1 MAKLNIGAVYRFA
14 LSGILLLVISACDS
28 DGDAQRLSNLV
39 VAADENFLSL
49 QIDED
54 TAPIISVNESENFVV
69 SALTEDGLSSELDGV
84 FWSSSN
90 AAIASVSS
98 AGVVT
103 GGTTPGR
110 VDITAN
116 FGNLTAR
123 RSIRV
128 SDAPLSR
135 VEVLFNSA
143 VLAGPLLVD
152 ECSAVQFS
160 AQGIYLGEEDEPRDI
175 TDRVIWEVSP
185 LNAVFDPVENGLLRT
200 RATDQL
206 IVNANFEQ
214 ETGMQV
220 VDVDSNLVS
229 ITVSPDLE
237 DGELNLGN
245 PVQYRAVA
253 GYRDEMALTQI
264 TDNVEWR
271 VTDGAQSVFAN
282 VDNILPGKGTVTPI
296 SVGEGTLTASCAE
309 VIGQIMISSGTGGL
323 IDSVEIDG
331 EDITIILPAIGF
343 TTERQ
348 LTANGLFNLEF
359 ERDVTEESDWL
370 VLSGNDI
377 VTVSNASGSRGLLT
391 VSGTGT
397 AVVQVVFPDG
407 VDGDEEDTVRINV
420 Q

>member
-1 MAKLNIGAVYRFA
+1 MAKLKIAAVYKFA

-39 VAADENFLSL
+39 VAADENFLGL
-49 QIDED
+49 QIEED

-69 SALTEDGLSSELDGV
+69 NALTEDGLSGALDGV
-84 FWSSSN
+84 SWSSSN
-90 AAIASVSS
+90 TAIATVSS

-103 GGTTPGR
+103 AGTTTGS
-110 VDITAN
+110 VDITAT
-116 FGNLTAR
+116 FGNLTAS

-135 VEVLFNSA
+135 VEVLVNSA
-143 VLAGPLLVD
+143 VVVGPLLVD

-160 AQGIYLGEEDEPRDI
+160 AQGIYLGEEDEPREL

-206 IVNANFEQ
+206 IVNANFEE

-245 PVQYRAVA
+245 PVQYLAFA
-253 GYRDEMALTQI
+253 EYTDEMELTLI

-271 VTDGAQSVFAN
+271 VTDAAQTVFAN
-282 VDNILPGKGTVTPI
+282 VDNILPGRGTVTPI
-296 SVGEGTLTASCAE
+296 RGGEGTLTASCAD
-309 VIGQIMISSGTGGL
+309 VIGEIMISSGNGGL
-323 IDSVEIDG
+323 IDSIEIEGGDR
-331 EDITIILPAIGF
+331 TIVLPVA
-343 TTERQ
+343 EPVQ
-348 LTANGLFNLEF
+348 LTANGLFNLGFVRE
-359 ERDVTEESDWL
+359 VTEESDWE
-370 VLSGNDI
+370 VLPGPGTNIVSVNDSGVLTI
-377 VTVSNASGSRGLLT
+377 SGP
-391 VSGTGT
+391 GT
-397 AVVQVVFPDG
+397 AEVRVVFPDG
-407 VDGDEEDTVRINV
+407 VDGDEEDTVTITIR
-420 Q
+420 